1 MGIWEAVQDAFREF
15 EAASVIDIVA
25 IAVLIYL
32 VLLLLKGTIAITL
45 VRGIVIMVVGLFV
58 LARVLDLTVVGWL
71 LRNSFPAL
79 LIAIPVI
86 FQAEIRRFLERVG
99 RTGAWPWAQR
109 GVLESVVEMISDAV
123 ISMSDRRHGAIIVIE
138 RETGLEDYIG
148 TGVRLDAEISTQI
161 LENIFFPNSAL
172 HDGAVIIRESRVV
185 AASCT
190 LPLSERHDS
199 ALHGTR
205 HRAALGVSERTDAVT
220 VVVSEETGQLT
231 IAANARMISELD
243 GGRLRGILRSLLLPA
258 SEMDRPR
265 GPSLPRLSRG

>member
-1 MGIWEAVQDAFREF
+1 VAIWDAVQDAFRDF
-15 EAASVIDIVA
+15 EATSIIDIVA

-32 VLLLLKGTIAITL
+32 VLLLLKGTVAITL
-45 VRGIVIMVVGLFV
+45 VRGIVIMIVGLFV
-58 LARVLDLTVVGWL
+58 LARVLDLTVVDWL

-99 RTGAWPWAQR
+99 RTGVWPWAGR
-109 GVLESVVEMISDAV
+109 GTLESVVDMIAETV
-123 ISMSDRRHGAIIVIE
+123 TSMSERRHGAIIVIE

-148 TGVRLDAEISTQI
+148 TGVRLDAECSTQI
-161 LENIFFPNSAL
+161 LQNIFFPNSAL

-190 LPLSERHDS
+190 LPLSDRSDS
-199 ALHGTR
+199 SYSGTR
-205 HRAALGVSERTDAVT
+205 HRAALGVTERTDAVA
-220 VVVSEETGQLT
+220 VVVSEETGHLS
-231 IAANARMISELD
+231 IAANARMITNLD
-243 GGRLRGILRSLLLPA
+243 GPRLRGILRSLLLPA